1 MSFSFHTE
9 CTPPSNYNGPFVGSG
24 GMTAAIV
31 GAIIAAIFAPGAVAL
46 ILILGAI
53 GYCRWWL
60 FGRLVCLGGNRCI
73 IGLPIGVYSQANQ
86 VGFLGKFDTDF
97 SADVLLAPSLL
108 TDSVQDVARTN
119 SLQGHMI
126 QDQRFCDNPPNPL
139 AGDLITMY
147 QNFSNLSFTGE
158 NESPADL
165 EGAAGQIDQ
174 DNANIGGQGVLTP
187 AQGASIGLTAPG
199 SLNAQGLVVPDVW
212 QANTFYGSGLILDSN
227 GNLQALTGYSQGL
240 SGASEP
246 AWTGLVSI
254 TAWSLAMAG
263 GTSFTFTANNSN
275 AVGDVIRLSG
285 FRTSLF
291 FNNQNAKVTAAT
303 STQFTATVTPLT
315 VGSEIPQ
322 AGVSVAESGSGVTLG
337 ALTMDNAI
345 QWRCGVRRR
354 RAGRVRDRVRRL
366 RRLGSLPGAAGRL
379 RTGRDCGGDMLDPG
393 DWLDHLPHCVAGGAG
408 DRRYRRSGRTGR
420 QSQHQC
426 FRFGHSSRCRCAVRH
441 GALGAQFRPHRL
453 ERTASGARRAEDRS
467 GRSGQSRDRQPVGR
481 HRFRG
486 PGETQ
491 GQARRDV
498 RPDWRSG
505 FGADRRRPGAAPE
518 PMEHSSA
525 RRRLH
530 ADRRAAGPSVR
541 FEMTDCS
548 FCGQVRAYLPRLPA
562 RRRIGRPVFRRAGS
576 AQLLAIV
583 LALGSFVVAD
593 PLIHRY
599 TGFPCLCGYASQASA
614 PAAAGR

>member
-126 QDQRFCDNPPNPL
+126 QDQRFCDNPSNPL

-147 QNFSNLSFTGE
+147 QNFSNLAFTGE
-158 NESPADL
+158 SESPADL

-174 DNANIGGQGVLTP
+174 DNDLNIGGQGVLTP

-199 SLNAQGLVVPDVW
+199 SLNAQGLVVPDLW
-212 QANTFYGSGLILDSN
+212 QANTFYGSGLIQDSN

-254 TAWSLAMAG
+254 TAWSLATAG
-263 GTSFTFTANNSN
+263 GTSFTFTANNTN

-285 FRTSLF
+285 FRNSLF
-291 FNNQNAKVTAAT
+291 FNNQSANVTAAS

-345 QWRCGVRRR
+345 QWRCGGPPP
-354 RAGRVRDRVRRL
+354 AGPGVFEIEFE
-366 RRLGSLPGAAGRL
+366 GSGVWDLYQALLAASVPAAIAAATCWIPVIGWIICLIASLVALAIAGIGAAVAQGDSPDVTVSGSAIRPGVDVLFVMGRWVL
-379 RTGRDCGGDMLDPG
+379 DSAHSGWNELHPVLAAQKIGAVDPAKVATGNPWTGTDFADPVKLKAKLDAMCGL
-393 DWLDHLPHCVAGGAG
+393 
-408 DRRYRRSGRTGR
+408 TGEA
-420 QSQHQC
+420 
-426 FRFGHSSRCRCAVRH
+426 SSPLTAAAQAQPQNQWNIHPVVDGCTQT
-441 GALGAQFRPHRL
+441 GAQ
-453 ERTASGARRAEDRS
+453 
-467 GRSGQSRDRQPVGR
+467 
-481 HRFRG
+481 
-486 PGETQ
+486 
-491 GQARRDV
+491 
-498 RPDWRSG
+498 
-505 FGADRRRPGAAPE
+505 
-518 PMEHSSA
+518 
-525 RRRLH
+525 
-530 ADRRAAGPSVR
+530 
-541 FEMTDCS
+541 
-548 FCGQVRAYLPRLPA
+548 
-562 RRRIGRPVFRRAGS
+562 PVF
-576 AQLLAIV
+576 Q
-583 LALGSFVVAD
+583 
-593 PLIHRY
+593 
-599 TGFPCLCGYASQASA
+599 
-614 PAAAGR
+614 

>member
-1 MSFSFHTE
+1 MSFSFHSE

-126 QDQRFCDNPPNPL
+126 QDQRFCDNPSNPL

-147 QNFSNLSFTGE
+147 QNFSNLAFTGE
-158 NESPADL
+158 SESPADL

-174 DNANIGGQGVLTP
+174 DNDLNIGGQGVLTP

-199 SLNAQGLVVPDVW
+199 SLNAQGLVVPDSW

-246 AWTGLVSI
+246 AWAGLVSI
-254 TAWSLAMAG
+254 TAWSLATAG
-263 GTSFTFTANNSN
+263 GTSFTFTANNTN
-275 AVGDVIRLSG
+275 AVGDIIRLSG
-285 FRTSLF
+285 FRNSLF
-291 FNNQNAKVTAAT
+291 FNNQSANVTAA
-303 STQFTATVTPLT
+303 SPTQFTATVTPLT

-322 AGVSVAESGSGVTLG
+322 AGVAVAESGSGATLG

-345 QWRCGVRRR
+345 QWRCGGPPP
-354 RAGRVRDRVRRL
+354 AGPGVFEIEFE
-366 RRLGSLPGAAGRL
+366 GSGVWDLYQALLAASVPAAIAAATCWIPVIGWIICLIASLVALAIAGIGAAVAQGDSPDVTVSGSAIRPGVDVLFVMGRWVL
-379 RTGRDCGGDMLDPG
+379 DSAHSGWNELHPVLAAQKIGAVDPAKVATGNPWTGTDFADPVKLKAKLDAMC
-393 DWLDHLPHCVAGGAG
+393 DL
-408 DRRYRRSGRTGR
+408 TGEA
-420 QSQHQC
+420 
-426 FRFGHSSRCRCAVRH
+426 SSP
-441 GALGAQFRPHRL
+441 L
-453 ERTASGARRAEDRS
+453 TASAQAQPQNQWNIHPVVDGCTQTGA
-467 GRSGQSRDRQPVGR
+467 P
-481 HRFRG
+481 
-486 PGETQ
+486 
-491 GQARRDV
+491 
-498 RPDWRSG
+498 
-505 FGADRRRPGAAPE
+505 
-518 PMEHSSA
+518 
-525 RRRLH
+525 L
-530 ADRRAAGPSVR
+530 
-541 FEMTDCS
+541 
-548 FCGQVRAYLPRLPA
+548 
-562 RRRIGRPVFRRAGS
+562 VF
-576 AQLLAIV
+576 Q
-583 LALGSFVVAD
+583 
-593 PLIHRY
+593 
-599 TGFPCLCGYASQASA
+599 
-614 PAAAGR
+614 